1 MWRADLVRTRTGQ
14 VGARID
20 VESGTG
26 PSDEINGVPSA
37 SVNLRRS
44 LAERIPVE
52 WWQPWRNSIVLAHR
66 HRTTD
71 AWKPIMGGP
80 IVHYPT
86 LGAEAIKIDVAGI
99 QEILRHRV
107 RTHEW
112 SQFASPS
119 AWLRSSFYMEGA
131 LGQISWAVIEEALA
145 KPRGGLPIIHG
156 TVTETVTD
164 GTRKGRGWGDWDLG
178 KANVWDQV
186 LKGLR
191 EEDGGPDM
199 RFTPRY
205 AAGTDRRIEWVYEH
219 GTHHDPRIAH
229 PYTLRLDATA
239 ARSAVSDVDV
249 TMSGLATAHR
259 VYGTGAGEGPGT
271 WVRVAE
277 DLSLTVDE
285 MPLIE
290 AVVSDTS
297 ASSAAEVQAL
307 AQGGVSAGEL
317 GAWEV
322 ACTIHTSP
330 GLPLWQVR
338 VGAPV
343 QIKIKDRHPF
353 PDGWQRGRIRS
364 VTYSLTSDAVA
375 VTIEEAP

>member
-14 VGARID
+14 IGASLDID
-20 VESGTG
+20 VNTS
-26 PSDEINGVPSA
+26 PSDEINGIPAGTVA
-37 SVNLRRS
+37 LRRD
-44 LAERIPVE
+44 LATRIPAA

-66 HRTTD
+66 HRKTD
-71 AWKPIMGGP
+71 TWTPIMGGP
-80 IVHYPT
+80 IIHYPT
-86 LGAEAIKIDVAGI
+86 LGAESITVDFAGI
-99 QEILRHRV
+99 QELLRRRI

-112 SQFASPS
+112 RDYPDVTAWIAGMFAM
-119 AWLRSSFYMEGA
+119 RGA
-131 LGQISWAVIEEALA
+131 LGEISWALIQESLS
-145 KPRGGLPIIHG
+145 KPRGGLPIVHG

-164 GTRKGRGWGDWDLG
+164 ATAKSRAWGNWDLG
-178 KANVWDQV
+178 NANLWDQV

-191 EEDGGPDM
+191 EEDDGPDM

-205 AAGTDRRIEWVYEH
+205 AAGGNRRIEWVYEH

-239 ARSAVSDVDV
+239 ARSAISNVDV

-259 VYGTGAGEGPGT
+259 VFGTGSGEGPGT
-271 WVRVAE
+271 IVRAAE

-297 ASSAAEVQAL
+297 AASGEAVLAL
-307 AQGGVSAGEL
+307 AQGGVSAGDL
-317 GAWEV
+317 GTWEV

-364 VTYSLTSDAVA
+364 VSYSPPSDAVA